1 MEAFSK
7 VPEDLSLLCKINEQ
21 FDNNKNLA
29 TILGPSF
36 IALLSTFN
44 RIIDTAKLLSL
55 DIRNLC
61 LVKLEIKEEI
71 FESESSI
78 ENENMAM
85 GNLEDEVKIHSKG
98 LSKKNLLFQNL
109 IYNLL
114 VNRWSQEAVLFRTWC
129 TNEYTK
135 S

>member
-44 RIIDTAKLLSL
+44 RIIDTAKFLSM
-55 DIRNLC
+55 DIRNIC
-61 LVKLEIKEEI
+61 LDNLEIKEEI
-71 FESESSI
+71 FE
-78 ENENMAM
+78 
-85 GNLEDEVKIHSKG
+85 GG
-98 LSKKNLLFQNL
+98 LSKENKNSNDKMSPIILHD
-109 IYNLL
+109 IK
-114 VNRWSQEAVLFRTWC
+114 R
-129 TNEYTK
+129 
-135 S
+135 